1 MAQDNQENQD
11 FGTILADFEQEGG
24 GVAPSE
30 GPKVGDKVSGQIVSI
45 GEENAF
51 IDLGGKAEGTIEL
64 AQIRNDK
71 GELTAAV
78 GDTIEAVIASQEP
91 ETGNLVLKAKPVG
104 RGAAAL
110 AELRQAFV
118 HEIPVEGF
126 VKATN
131 KGGVEVQVSGLR
143 AFCPVSQLDVR
154 YVENPEQFV
163 GQRLKFKISRL
174 EEKDKGRPN
183 IILSRRALLQEE
195 EQARAAVA
203 REKLAVGAVLEGTVT
218 SLTSYGAFV
227 DLGGIEGL
235 LHVSEISHTRVNDPK
250 EVLSV
255 GQPVEVQV
263 TKIEKGKDGKGERI
277 SLSRRSL
284 ERDPWQDAVSRFP
297 EGTKVNGK
305 VVRLETF
312 GAFVELAP
320 GLDGLVHISQLGAG
334 RRVTHPREVVKP
346 GQEVEV
352 TVIGVDKP
360 KRRISLS
367 MAADADTAA
376 SQETVDAYVRESSS
390 ASSGFG
396 ALADFF
402 RMAEKKPGR

>member
-11 FGTILADFEQEGG
+11 FGTILADYEQEGG
-24 GVAPSE
+24 EVAPAE

-51 IDLGGKAEGTIEL
+51 VNIGGKAEGTIEL
-64 AQIRNDK
+64 AQIRNDQ
-71 GELTAAV
+71 GELTVAV
-78 GDTIEAVIASQEP
+78 GDTLEAVISSQEP
-91 ETGNLVLKAKPVG
+91 ETGNLVLKAKPLG

-118 HEIPVEGF
+118 HEIPVEGY

-143 AFCPVSQLDVR
+143 GFCPVSQLDVR

-195 EQARAAVA
+195 EQAKAAVA
-203 REKLAVGAVLEGTVT
+203 REKLAVGAVIEGTVT
-218 SLTSYGAFV
+218 SLTTYGAFV

-250 EVLSV
+250 EILSV
-255 GQPVEVQV
+255 GQSVEVQV

-284 ERDPWQDAVSRFP
+284 EKDPWQDAVSRFP
-297 EGTKVNGK
+297 ESTRVKGK

-352 TVIGVDKP
+352 TVIGVDKS

-390 ASSGFG
+390 ASAGFG
-396 ALADFF
+396 TMADFF
-402 RMAEKKPGR
+402 RIAKKPGR

>member
-1 MAQDNQENQD
+1 MEQDNQQNQD

-24 GVAPSE
+24 EATPSE
-30 GPKVGDKVSGQIVSI
+30 GPKVGDKVSGRIVSI
-45 GEENAF
+45 GEAAAF
-51 IDLGGKAEGTIEL
+51 VDLGGKAEGSIEL
-64 AQIRNDK
+64 SQIRNDQ
-71 GELTAAV
+71 GELTANV
-78 GDTIEAVIASQEP
+78 GDTIEVLIASVEP
-91 ETGNLVLKAKPVG
+91 ETGNLQLKIKPLG
-104 RGAAAL
+104 KGAAAL

-118 HEIPVEGF
+118 HQVPVEGY

-163 GQRLKFKISRL
+163 GQRLQFKISRL

-195 EQARAAVA
+195 EQSRAAVA
-203 REKLAVGAVLEGTVT
+203 REKLAIGAVLDGTVT
-218 SLTSYGAFV
+218 SLTTYGAFV

-255 GQPVEVQV
+255 GQPVQVQV

-284 ERDPWQDAVSRFP
+284 ERDPWQDAAARFP
-297 EGTKVNGK
+297 EGSKVQGK

-312 GAFVELAP
+312 GAFVELTP

-352 TVIGVDKP
+352 TVIGIDPVK
-360 KRRISLS
+360 KRISLS
-367 MAADADTAA
+367 MAADADSAA
-376 SQETVDAYVRESSS
+376 SQETVDAYVKESSS

-396 ALADFF
+396 TMADFF
-402 RMAEKKPGR
+402 KVAKKGR

>member
-1 MAQDNQENQD
+1 
-11 FGTILADFEQEGG
+11 
-24 GVAPSE
+24 
-30 GPKVGDKVSGQIVSI
+30 
-45 GEENAF
+45 
-51 IDLGGKAEGTIEL
+51 
-64 AQIRNDK
+64 
-71 GELTAAV
+71 
-78 GDTIEAVIASQEP
+78 
-91 ETGNLVLKAKPVG
+91 
-104 RGAAAL
+104 
-110 AELRQAFV
+110 
-118 HEIPVEGF
+118 
-126 VKATN
+126 
-131 KGGVEVQVSGLR
+131 
-143 AFCPVSQLDVR
+143 
-154 YVENPEQFV
+154 
-163 GQRLKFKISRL
+163 KFKISRL

-203 REKLAVGAVLEGTVT
+203 REKLAVGAVIEGTVT
-218 SLTSYGAFV
+218 SLTTYGAFV
-227 DLGGIEGL
+227 VLGGIEGL

-250 EVLSV
+250 EVLNV

-297 EGTKVNGK
+297 EGTKVTGK

-352 TVIGVDKP
+352 TVIGIDKP

-396 ALADFF
+396 TMADFF
-402 RMAEKKPGR
+402 RIAKKPGR

>member
-24 GVAPSE
+24 EVAPSE

-45 GEENAF
+45 GEDNAF
-51 IDLGGKAEGTIEL
+51 VDIGGKAEGTIEL

-91 ETGNLVLKAKPVG
+91 ETGNLVLKAKPLG

-118 HEIPVEGF
+118 HEIPVEGY

-143 AFCPVSQLDVR
+143 GFCPVSQLDVR

-174 EEKDKGRPN
+174 EEKEKGRPN

-203 REKLAVGAVLEGTVT
+203 REKLAVGAVIEGTVT
-218 SLTSYGAFV
+218 SLTTYGAFI

-297 EGTKVNGK
+297 EGTKVQGK

-396 ALADFF
+396 TMADFF
-402 RMAEKKPGR
+402 RIAKKPGR